1 MYVGTL
7 EYVTG
12 PADMQGIPAPPG
24 FPELEPYLLDENKL
38 VLKQLALGTALL

>member
-1 MYVGTL
+1 MHVGRL

-12 PADMQGIPAPPG
+12 SADMQGIPAPPG
-24 FPELEPYLLDENKL
+24 CPVLEPYLLDENKL